1 MVRASERPRLG
12 TVGAAVDQSRT
23 LNLTANPSLATS
35 IEPLVTKADL
45 ERILQIDSRTIDR
58 MRATGKLPKPD
69 LFLSRMPRWKA
80 ETIRAWIEAGGR
92 S

>member
-1 MVRASERPRLG
+1 MLSPNERPQVG
-12 TVGAAVDQSRT
+12 TAGAPGGQT
-23 LNLTANPSLATS
+23 WPCQPTKFPSLATS

-69 LFLSRMPRWKA
+69 LFLSRMPRWKP

-92 S
+92 Q

>member
-1 MVRASERPRLG
+1 MHSANERPGVATRG
-12 TVGAAVDQSRT
+12 VVGGQLQPCQPTT
-23 LNLTANPSLATS
+23 LSTLATS
-35 IEPLVTKADL
+35 IEPLVTKSDL

-58 MRATGKLPKPD
+58 MRSTGKLPKPD

-80 ETIRAWIEAGGR
+80 STVRAWIEAGGR

>member
-1 MVRASERPRLG
+1 MHSANERPGFAARG
-12 TVGAAVDQSRT
+12 VVGGQFQPCQPTTSHT
-23 LNLTANPSLATS
+23 LATS

-58 MRATGKLPKPD
+58 MRSTGKLPKPD
-69 LFLSRMPRWKA
+69 LFLSRMPRWKP

-92 S
+92 Q